1 MPLMVV
7 LLRLAAWAVAGVLL
21 AFSVRR
27 AGLLLV
33 ALWRSARPAE
43 AAPTASPNVTILIPC
58 RNEAASLPTLF
69 AALDALEY
77 PRDRLR
83 AVVVDDGSTDASP
96 ALARN
101 WAAARFWAGALP
113 LTSNAGK
120 AQALN
125 AALQA
130 LWPRPEGQDDV
141 IVIYDADH
149 IPAPAS
155 LTALAGAFAAADVA
169 GASGQMRVSNGAAS
183 PAAAYAE
190 IESHVNQFITMRAKD
205 RLRLAPALLGSN
217 CAYRGAA
224 LAAVGGFTRGALLED
239 SDLTLAFAQAGW
251 RTRFVAESVS
261 DHHAPVTLRGYLQQH
276 LRWNRGF
283 HQVSGGRLGDL
294 WRKPNLSLLHKL
306 ELTFFALG
314 YADRLALLA
323 GALFTLIDLV
333 RPGTFGFPL
342 VVWAIYFGLPALE
355 MVAAL
360 ALAGGRPAAY
370 VRLAVVPFFFA
381 FDIAIAVWAALQSA
395 LRRPT
400 RWTATERAS
409 ARPGSRGEVN

>member
-1 MPLMVV
+1 MPLVV
-7 LLRLAAWAVAGVLL
+7 GLLHLAAGAVAAVLL
-21 AFSVRR
+21 AFSLRR
-27 AGLLLV
+27 AALLV
-33 ALWRSARPAE
+33 AALWPPRAAE
-43 AAPTASPNVTILIPC
+43 AAPASPPNVTLLIPC
-58 RNEAASLPTLF
+58 RNEAAALPALF
-69 AALDALEY
+69 AALDALDY

-83 AVVVDDGSTDASP
+83 AVLVDDGSTDASP
-96 ALARN
+96 ALARA
-101 WAAARFWAGALP
+101 WAAARGWAQVVALA
-113 LTSNAGK
+113 SNAGK

-130 LWPRPEGQDDV
+130 LQPRPEGPDDV

-149 IPAPAS
+149 TPAPSS

-169 GASGQMRVSNGAAS
+169 GASGQMRVSNGGAS
-183 PAAAYAE
+183 PAAAYAGV
-190 IESHVNQFITMRAKD
+190 ESLVNQFITMRAKD

-239 SDLTLAFAQAGW
+239 SDLTLALAQAGW

-261 DHHAPVTLRGYLQQH
+261 DHHAPATLRGYIQQH

-283 HQVSGGRLGDL
+283 HQVSGGRLGAL
-294 WRKPNLSLLHKL
+294 WGQANLSLLHKL

-323 GALFTLIDLV
+323 GALFTVIDLL
-333 RPGTFGFPL
+333 RPGSFGFPWAVWL
-342 VVWAIYFGLPALE
+342 VYFGLPALE

-360 ALAGGRPAAY
+360 ALAGERPAAY
-370 VRLAVVPFFFA
+370 ARLAVVPFFFA

-400 RWTATERAS
+400 RWTATERA
-409 ARPGSRGEVN
+409 PVKP